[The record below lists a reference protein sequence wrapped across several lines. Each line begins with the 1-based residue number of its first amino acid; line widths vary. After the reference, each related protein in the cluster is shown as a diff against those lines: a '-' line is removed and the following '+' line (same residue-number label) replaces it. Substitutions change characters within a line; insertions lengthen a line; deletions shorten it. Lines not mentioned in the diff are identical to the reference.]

1 MSGMSDTLRED
12 IITSAAAD
20 RMLERTSPIYD
31 DSYIGLWMFEAI
43 GRAYDGLWEAIDTLP
58 EQLFPDTATWALEL
72 WERRYGITPAA
83 GATLEERRSA
93 VIIAWKRTVRSHD
106 RIETWLSEQTG
117 GTASITDYIDAFTFA
132 IEIDCYLG
140 LSAADLGKVIRY
152 INRRKPSHMSY
163 RLFFNSRRSL
173 ALYSG
178 LALYSM
184 EEGTFTIEGVDAQT
198 GRWYMDEFGEM
209 LLDENGMILMME
221 G

>member
-20 RMLERTSPIYD
+20 RMLDKTTPIYD
-31 DSYIGLWMFEAI
+31 DSYVGLWLFEAI
-43 GRAYDGLWEAIDTLP
+43 GREYDGIWEVVDTLP
-58 EQLFPDTATWALEL
+58 DQLFPDTATWSLVL
-72 WERRYGITPAA
+72 WERRYGITPAE

-93 VIIAWKRTVRSHD
+93 VIASWRRTVHSHD
-106 RIETWLSEQTG
+106 RIESWLSEQTG

-140 LSAADLGKVIRY
+140 LAAMDLGKAIRY

-163 RLFFNSRRSL
+163 RLFFKSQRSL

-178 LALYSM
+178 LALYAM
-184 EEGTFTIEGVDAQT
+184 EEGTYTVKGVDAAD
-198 GRWYMDEFGEM
+198 GRWYMDEYGEM
-209 LLDENGMILMME
+209 LLDESGMILMME